1 MNEQKRVSIMRKT
14 AIALIGGLTCFSSAA
29 MADVVG
35 LGANI
40 SYWDSD
46 LSGTA
51 SQGSD
56 RVDVD
61 NDLDLDSD
69 SNANLTAIFEHPV
82 PLIPNVR
89 LNYTAIEQS
98 GRGELSS
105 GYDVIDPGVPVQ
117 SELDLDQFDVTLYY
131 ELLDNWVNLD
141 AGLTARKLDGKLV
154 VREQAVVNPAVSRTE
169 VDAIVPML
177 YAAARFDLP
186 LTGLS
191 VGVEGNGISYGG
203 DSIID
208 GAGYA
213 QYDISVLRLRAG
225 YREMNID
232 YEDGDDA
239 LDIELGGPFI
249 SAGVDF

>member
-1 MNEQKRVSIMRKT
+1 MRKT
-14 AIALIGGLTCFSSAA
+14 ALVLLGGVTCFSSVAA
-29 MADVVG
+29 ADVLG
-35 LGANI
+35 LGANV

-46 LSGTA
+46 LTGTA
-51 SQGSD
+51 RQGGDS
-56 RVDVD
+56 VNVD

-82 PLIPNVR
+82 PLLPNVR

-98 GRGELSS
+98 GRGELGAG
-105 GYDVIDPGVPVQ
+105 GYDNLPADAEVNSD
-117 SELDLDQFDVTLYY
+117 LDLDQLDLTMYY
-131 ELLDNWVNLD
+131 EVLDNWVNLD
-141 AGLTARKLDGKLV
+141 AGLTVRKMDGELTIRDVARLSPVSKTEID
-154 VREQAVVNPAVSRTE
+154 AV
-169 VDAIVPML
+169 VPML

-191 VGVEGNGISYGG
+191 VGVEGNGVSYGG
-203 DSIID
+203 DSIVD

-213 QYDISVLRLRAG
+213 QYDLSVLRLRAG
-225 YREMNID
+225 YRQMNID
-232 YEDGDDA
+232 YEDGDEA